1 MIPNPS
7 LAYEALDYCEANP
20 AKYESLTWIAKFG
33 TATVADFAGRVCLLS
48 GDRPAYEPGH
58 HSTQKVIV
66 GEEVMF
72 VADRA
77 AELLGID
84 RADASELLYD
94 AASLGEV
101 REAVHRLF
109 GPRPEVRS

>member
-1 MIPNPS
+1 MTPNVS
-7 LAYEALDYCEANP
+7 LAYRALDFCTDNP

-33 TATVADFAGRVCLLS
+33 SATVADFAGRVCLLA
-48 GDRPAYEPGH
+48 GDRPAYEPGQ

-77 AELLGID
+77 AQLLGVD
-84 RADASELLYD
+84 RAAAGELLYD
-94 AASLGEV
+94 CSSLDEV
-101 REAVHRLF
+101 RSAVERLF
-109 GPRPEVRS
+109 GPRPEAKS